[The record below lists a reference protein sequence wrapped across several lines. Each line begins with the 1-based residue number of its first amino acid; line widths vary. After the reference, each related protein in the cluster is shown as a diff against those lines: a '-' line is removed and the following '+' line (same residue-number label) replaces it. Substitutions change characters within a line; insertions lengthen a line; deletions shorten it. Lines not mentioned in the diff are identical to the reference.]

1 VTATINTGA
10 LSAECTLA
18 RQPGYGNVHAMC
30 RQTKDVPLPHST
42 GILLVQRCRCSC
54 HRAGRTS

>member
-1 VTATINTGA
+1 MIAATDTGA

-18 RQPGYGNVHAMC
+18 SKPGYGDVHAMC
-30 RQTKDVPLPHST
+30 RQTQDIPLPHST
-42 GILLVQRCRCSC
+42 GILLVHRCRCSC